1 MGKRKIEWVILSLCV
16 VAGVL
21 VGLKYG
27 LSEETYTIVLETPS
41 QTIEIE
47 VTPQTEQTIALQ
59 GPLGETIVE
68 IRGGKVGVAFS
79 PCPDGTCIK
88 MGKIPDNGGFIAC
101 LPNQVIIR
109 KKGAKIFPTLQQ

>member
-1 MGKRKIEWVILSLCV
+1 MGKREKGWIILSLFV
-16 VAGVL
+16 VAAIL
-21 VGLKYG
+21 IGLKYG
-27 LSEETYTIVLETPS
+27 FSEDSYVVVLETPS

-47 VTPQTEQTIALQ
+47 VTLQTEQTIALQ

-109 KKGAKIFPTLQQ
+109 KKGAKIFPILQQ